1 MNNVL
6 AMQADSK
13 TPAQFRASPAK
24 IMQEV
29 VTRNLSGQLTI
40 SDYAKEGVSWQIYV
54 GKGNFHFAC
63 SNNRKQERLSY
74 LLRKFQPDLELL
86 AWEKASSD
94 YDYLCSYWRL
104 EKLSLQDTKK
114 LLFLT
119 MREALV
125 QILAISHAEIKI
137 QRDIGLDPILLS
149 VGPKEIIQPVRASI
163 GQWAQIRSTIP
174 SPFHQ
179 LFLPS
184 TKKLALAFN
193 LRNENKQIIESLTK
207 LLEENLCLYKLAS
220 ELKMDALLLANL
232 LKPLVE
238 HGIVTVNSEIDKNAG
253 GDRPSGTD
261 KGRRVVAC
269 IDDSQTVHRQV
280 KLTLEAAGYEVL
292 SLTEPARALTA
303 LARVRP
309 ELVLM
314 DINMPDIDGYE
325 LCRLLRQ
332 SSLLQNI
339 PIVMLTGRDGVV
351 DRLRARVAGATDYMT
366 KPIHAQ
372 QLVELVHKLL
382 KNAEI

>member
-1 MNNVL
+1 MTNVL
-6 AMQADSK
+6 AMQANSN

-29 VTRNLSGQLTI
+29 VTRKLSGQLTI

-63 SNNRKQERLSY
+63 SNHRKKERLSY
-74 LLRKFQPDLELL
+74 LLRKFQPDLEIL
-86 AWEKASSD
+86 AWENSNSD
-94 YDYLCSYWRL
+94 YDYLCSYWRA
-104 EKLSLQDTKK
+104 EKLSLQDVRK
-114 LLFLT
+114 LLFVT

-125 QILAISHAEIKI
+125 QVLAIAHAEIQI
-137 QRDIGLDPILLS
+137 QEEIGLDPILLS
-149 VGPKEIIQPVRASI
+149 IGAKEIIQPVRAAI
-163 GQWAQIRSTIP
+163 GQWAQIRSSIP
-174 SPFHQ
+174 SLFHQ

-184 TKKLALAFN
+184 SKKLALAFN
-193 LRNENKQIIESLTK
+193 LRTENKEIIEPLTK
-207 LLEENLCLYKLAS
+207 LLEKNLCLYQLAS
-220 ELKMDALLLANL
+220 ELNMDALLLANL
-232 LKPLVE
+232 LKPQVE
-238 HGIVTVNSEIDKNAG
+238 QGIVTVTSFEDGGNSDRASEAQKN
-253 GDRPSGTD
+253 RP
-261 KGRRVVAC
+261 VVAC

-303 LARVRP
+303 LARKPP

-339 PIVMLTGRDGVV
+339 PIVMLTGRDGIV

-372 QLVELVHKLL
+372 NLIELVNKLL
-382 KNAEI
+382 NRTEV